1 MMLWA
6 RVATAIYPGSFDP
19 LTNGH
24 LSIIHRGLTVFDR
37 LIVAVLNNSRKES
50 MFTVEERK
58 ALIREAM
65 PDPRVEV
72 DSFQGL
78 LVHYTRTKD
87 VHVILRGLRAVSD
100 FEYEFQ
106 LANMNRKL
114 DPQFDTVFM
123 MTGQDSFY
131 ISSQLV
137 REVASLGGDV
147 SELVPPNVLR
157 ALRKK
162 FPAKNKAAERRSV
175 EHLAAVNGEA
185 SGGAQELYPSCP

>member
-1 MMLWA
+1 MMLLA
-6 RVATAIYPGSFDP
+6 RVAIAIYPGSFDP

-24 LSIIHRGLTVFDR
+24 LSIIQRGLTVFDR
-37 LIVAVLNNSRKES
+37 LIVAVLNNSRKQS

-78 LVHYTRTKD
+78 LVHYTRKKD

-137 REVASLGGDV
+137 REVASLGGEV
-147 SELVPPNVLR
+147 AELVPANVLR
-157 ALRKK
+157 ALREK
-162 FPAKNKAAERRSV
+162 FPAR
-175 EHLAAVNGEA
+175 NG
-185 SGGAQELYPSCP
+185 G

>member
-1 MMLWA
+1 MMLPA
-6 RVATAIYPGSFDP
+6 RVAIAIYPGSFDP

-24 LSIIHRGLTVFDR
+24 LSIIQRGLMVFER
-37 LIVAVLNNSRKES
+37 LVVAVLNNPRKQS
-50 MFTVEERK
+50 MFTVEERT
-58 ALIREAM
+58 AFIREACH
-65 PDPRVEV
+65 DPRVEV

-78 LVHYTRTKD
+78 LVHYTRRKG
-87 VHVILRGLRAVSD
+87 VHLILRGLRAVSD

-114 DPQFDTVFM
+114 DPHFDTVFM

-147 SELVPPNVLR
+147 GGLVPANVFK
-157 ALRKK
+157 ALRER
-162 FPAKNKAAERRSV
+162 FPAKNGAE
-175 EHLAAVNGEA
+175 
-185 SGGAQELYPSCP
+185 

>member
-1 MMLWA
+1 
-6 RVATAIYPGSFDP
+6 VATAIYPGSFDP

-24 LSIIHRGLTVFDR
+24 LSIIHRGLTMFDR
-37 LIVAVLNNSRKES
+37 LIVAVLNNPRKQA
-50 MFTVEERK
+50 MFGVEERK
-58 ALIREAM
+58 QLIREAF

-72 DSFQGL
+72 DAFQGL
-78 LVHYTRTKD
+78 LVHYTRRKG
-87 VHVILRGLRAVSD
+87 VNLILRGLRAVSD

-114 DPQFDTVFM
+114 DPNFETVFM

-147 SELVPPNVLR
+147 AELVPPNVLR
-157 ALRKK
+157 ALQEK
-162 FPAKNKAAERRSV
+162 FSPKNGS
-175 EHLAAVNGEA
+175 
-185 SGGAQELYPSCP
+185 

>member
-1 MMLWA
+1 MLGA
-6 RVATAIYPGSFDP
+6 RVAIAIYPGSFDP

-24 LSIIHRGLTVFDR
+24 LSIIHRGLKVFDR
-37 LIVAVLNNSRKES
+37 LIVAVLNNSRKQA
-50 MFTVEERK
+50 MFSAEERK

-78 LVHYTRTKD
+78 LVHYTRTKN

-147 SELVPPNVLR
+147 AQLVPPNVFK
-157 ALRKK
+157 ALREK
-162 FPAKNKAAERRSV
+162 FPAKN
-175 EHLAAVNGEA
+175 
-185 SGGAQELYPSCP
+185 GG

>member
-1 MMLWA
+1 MMLGA
-6 RVATAIYPGSFDP
+6 RVAIAIYPGSFDP

-37 LIVAVLNNSRKES
+37 LIVAVLNNSRKNA

-72 DSFQGL
+72 DSFKGL
-78 LVHYTRTKD
+78 LVHYTRKKD

-114 DPQFDTVFM
+114 DPEFDTVFM

-137 REVASLGGDV
+137 QEVASLGGDV
-147 SELVPPNVLR
+147 SELVPANVFR
-157 ALRKK
+157 ALQEK
-162 FPAKNKAAERRSV
+162 FPSKN
-175 EHLAAVNGEA
+175 
-185 SGGAQELYPSCP
+185 GG

>member
-1 MMLWA
+1 MMLGA
-6 RVATAIYPGSFDP
+6 RVAIAIYPGSFDP

-24 LSIIHRGLTVFDR
+24 LSIIHRGLKVFDR
-37 LIVAVLNNSRKES
+37 LIVAVLNNSRKQA
-50 MFTVEERK
+50 MFSAEERK

-78 LVHYTRTKD
+78 LVHYNRTKN

-147 SELVPPNVLR
+147 AQLVPPNVFK
-157 ALRKK
+157 ALREK
-162 FPAKNKAAERRSV
+162 FPAKN
-175 EHLAAVNGEA
+175 
-185 SGGAQELYPSCP
+185 GG